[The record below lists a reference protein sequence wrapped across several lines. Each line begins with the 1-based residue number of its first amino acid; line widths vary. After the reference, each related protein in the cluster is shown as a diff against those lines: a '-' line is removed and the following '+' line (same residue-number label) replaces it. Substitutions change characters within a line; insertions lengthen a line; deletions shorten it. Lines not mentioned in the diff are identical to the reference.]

1 MNYEEL
7 AGNILDHVGTR
18 ENVTSVTNCMTRL
31 RIKVRDDSAI
41 DEGALKEIAGV
52 LGVIHDRAGYV
63 EVVVGPG
70 KSSKCGAVLREMGI
84 PTADSEEQA
93 GAGISAALNAAAGTG
108 AAAKSGAA
116 AGAGGAGV
124 DSGTAA
130 TGAGAAAVTVEGAPA
145 GAAGEDWKANKDA
158 VKAAQKE
165 NPVRNALKI
174 FGEIF
179 VPLIPGVI
187 ASGLCA
193 GVGILIQQLN
203 PGWADNRFLSV
214 LCALLSL
221 INTSF
226 LTYLTAWAGYRAAE
240 RFGGTPILGGML
252 GMITGLDGING
263 IAQAIGWWDEASPL
277 DSMLR
282 SGRGGILAVVF
293 GVLVMVQ
300 VEKWLR
306 KHIPDALDIVFTPV
320 LTLIICLVPYIFVI
334 MPLFGVISG
343 GLCFAVQSICMSP
356 NALVRAAAGFVSA
369 ALFLP
374 MVAAGMHHGLVALY
388 TVQLQQLGYITLYP
402 ALCMGGAGQV
412 GAAAAIYLKAKKVNN
427 AKLVQIIR
435 GALPA
440 GVLGVGEPLIYG
452 VTLPMGRPFLT
463 AGLGAGFGGAFVM
476 AMEVAATTWGPSG
489 LLGIFTMT
497 AGPRAGIMSVA
508 FYLVGLVI
516 ASVMGFLITYALVSE
531 QDAAA
536 A

>member
-31 RIKVRDDSAI
+31 RINVKDDSAI

-84 PTADSEEQA
+84 PAAVSEEQP
-93 GAGISAALNAAAGTG
+93 
-108 AAAKSGAA
+108 
-116 AGAGGAGV
+116 GAGV
-124 DSGTAA
+124 SAA
-130 TGAGAAAVTVEGAPA
+130 SAAVDAGAGAAAGNS
-145 GAAGEDWKANKDA
+145 AGEDWKANKAA

-179 VPLIPGVI
+179 VPLLPGVI